1 MERRVQVDIKKVCV
15 VGAGTMGSGITQVVA
30 QSGYE
35 VTMVDLKQEVLDR
48 GMGNISSSLA
58 RMVKKG
64 TMQQADADKLL
75 ARIKAMTDMRE
86 AAKDVDYAIEAV
98 FEKVEV
104 KHPVLKELDEICPER
119 TIFASNTSSLP
130 ISLLSS
136 VTKRP
141 EKFIGMHF
149 FNPVSMM
156 RLIEVVRSLLTSDET
171 VSISVNF
178 GKSLGKEPVVV
189 KDSPGFVANR
199 IVNAAGNEALKIL
212 QEGLASADD
221 IDKVCKLA
229 FNWPIG
235 LFEMIDLAGADVVLD
250 MADSI
255 YQQTGWERYKAA
267 PILRSMVDCGYL
279 GRKVGNGFYTMFAKR
294 PL

>member
-1 MERRVQVDIKKVCV
+1 MEIKKVCV
-15 VGAGTMGSGITQVVA
+15 VGAGTMGSGIAQVVA
-30 QSGYE
+30 QSGYQ
-35 VTMVDLKQEVLDR
+35 VAMLDVKQEVLDR
-48 GMGNISSSLA
+48 GMGGINSSLG

-64 TMQQADADKLL
+64 TLQQADADEILS
-75 ARIKAMTDMRE
+75 RVRMTTDIKE
-86 AAKDVDYAIEAV
+86 AAKDADYVIEAV
-98 FEKVEV
+98 FERADV
-104 KHPVLKELDEICPER
+104 KQPVLKQLDEICPER
-119 TIFASNTSSLP
+119 TIIASNTSSIP

-141 EKFIGMHF
+141 QKFIGMHF
-149 FNPVSMM
+149 FNPVAMM

-171 VSISVNF
+171 VGISVDF

-199 IVNAAGNEALKIL
+199 IINAAGNEALRIL
-212 QEGLASADD
+212 QEDLADVED
-221 IDKVCKLA
+221 IDKICKLA

-267 PILRSMVDCGYL
+267 PILRRVVESGYV
-279 GRKVGNGFYTMFAKR
+279 GRKVGKGFYTMFGKD
-294 PL
+294 

>member
-1 MERRVQVDIKKVCV
+1 MDIKKVCV

-30 QSGYE
+30 QSGYD
-35 VTMVDLKQEVLDR
+35 VAMLDVKQEIIDR
-48 GMGNISSSLA
+48 GMGGINSSLG

-64 TMQQADADKLL
+64 TIQQADADQIL
-75 ARIKAMTDMRE
+75 ARVKATTDMNE
-86 AAKDVDYAIEAV
+86 AARDADYVIEAV
-98 FEKVEV
+98 FERADV
-104 KHPVLKELDEICPER
+104 KQPVLRQLDEICPER
-119 TIFASNTSSLP
+119 TIIASNTSSIP

-136 VTKRP
+136 ATKRP
-141 EKFIGMHF
+141 EKFIGTHF
-149 FNPVSMM
+149 FNPVAMM

-171 VSISVNF
+171 VGISVDF

-199 IVNAAGNEALKIL
+199 IINAAGNEALKIL
-212 QEGLASADD
+212 QEELAGVED
-221 IDKVCKLA
+221 IDKICKLA

-267 PILRSMVDCGYL
+267 PILRRVVESGHV
-279 GRKVGNGFYTMFAKR
+279 GRKVGKGFYTMFPR
-294 PL
+294 E